1 MTFIVTS
8 YAVIVNNQPDYNRDQ
23 IVENHVLKELNM
35 KELIYH
41 DNLLRLKQLA
51 NSLTLT
57 QTNVDYLSTVIKNL
71 DRSDGKLYLKY
82 FKKNF
87 LRHKKFIR
95 DKYLRLIQ
103 SVPQEEQQVLLQE
116 HETLIE
122 RQAIIAYTKAFKPQ
136 LLKNEIKL
144 FYNHLLYLI
153 LIGNLTF
160 GIVLGGTR
168 NSKNKAVKT

>member
-82 FKKNF
+82 FKKIF
-87 LRHKKFIR
+87 F
-95 DKYLRLIQ
+95 
-103 SVPQEEQQVLLQE
+103 
-116 HETLIE
+116 
-122 RQAIIAYTKAFKPQ
+122 AI
-136 LLKNEIKL
+136 KNL
-144 FYNHLLYLI
+144 F
-153 LIGNLTF
+153 
-160 GIVLGGTR
+160 GT
-168 NSKNKAVKT
+168 NI